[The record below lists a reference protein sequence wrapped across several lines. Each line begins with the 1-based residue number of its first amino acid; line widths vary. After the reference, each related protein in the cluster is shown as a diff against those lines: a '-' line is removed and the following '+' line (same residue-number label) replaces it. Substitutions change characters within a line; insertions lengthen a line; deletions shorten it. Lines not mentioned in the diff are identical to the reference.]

1 MFKLSTKIALAALLS
16 ISALSTVDA
25 SRRIKGQEYM
35 ETDYRHETRSGK
47 GYNFFA
53 RVARAVTDT
62 VHITTPEDNQ
72 DNPTTYQPIAGGQ
85 YRLSQHDIYGQPA
98 NNGYRGQYIEHDDEE
113 YVSESFADKAKR
125 FVSNHRKEILIGTA
139 ILTAVVGTVSYFMSG
154 GQEEEEQYPSY
165 PSGAYDTTYN
175 TSELNDFRARLAQQA
190 LDAAEY
196 AVRMGLNTVAS
207 PETAVAVWEPQPTFI
222 GSVVNTAS
230 HWLSG
235 MTRQF
240 YGS

>member
-25 SRRIKGQEYM
+25 TRRIKGQEYM
-35 ETDYRHETRSGK
+35 ETDYHHETRSGK
-47 GYNFFA
+47 GYNFFS
-53 RVARAVTDT
+53 RVARTITDT

-72 DNPTTYQPIAGGQ
+72 DDDVDNFNHAPVRRDGEYH
-85 YRLSQHDIYGQPA
+85 LSQHDIYGQPA
-98 NNGYRGQYIEHDDEE
+98 NTGLRGQYIDYSE
-113 YVSESFADKAKR
+113 ESFADKAKR
-125 FVSNHRKEILIGTA
+125 FVSNHKKEILIGTA

-175 TSELNDFRARLAQQA
+175 TGELNDFRARLAQQA

-207 PETAVAVWEPQPTFI
+207 PETAVAVWEPQPSFI